1 MGNAKTRRRE
11 RRAEK
16 QAQWK
21 AANAGAGAGAMAT
34 PHFDYN
40 ASVVSKGLANLS
52 LELRKPVT
60 FDIITADTLEQAIE
74 RAGTKHGN
82 KGWEAA
88 LSAIEMANLYK
99 SLRGTGHHH
108 HHHGSSIEIYEGKLT
123 AEGLR
128 FGIVASRFNHT
139 LVDRLVEGAIDCIVR
154 HGGREE
160 DITLVRVPGSWEIPV
175 AADELARKEDIDAVI
190 AFGDLIRG

>member
-1 MGNAKTRRRE
+1 M
-11 RRAEK
+11 
-16 QAQWK
+16 
-21 AANAGAGAGAMAT
+21 
-34 PHFDYN
+34 
-40 ASVVSKGLANLS
+40 
-52 LELRKPVT
+52 
-60 FDIITADTLEQAIE
+60 TLEQAIE

-88 LSAIEMANLYK
+88 LSAIEMANLFK
-99 SLRGTGHHH
+99 SLRGTGGS
-108 HHHGSSIEIYEGKLT
+108 GSSMEIYEGKLT

-128 FGIVASRFNHT
+128 FGIVASRFNHA

-175 AADELARKEDIDAVI
+175 AAGELARKEDIDAVI
-190 AFGDLIRG
+190 AIGVLIRGATPHFDYIASEVSKGLANLSLELRKPITFGVITAD